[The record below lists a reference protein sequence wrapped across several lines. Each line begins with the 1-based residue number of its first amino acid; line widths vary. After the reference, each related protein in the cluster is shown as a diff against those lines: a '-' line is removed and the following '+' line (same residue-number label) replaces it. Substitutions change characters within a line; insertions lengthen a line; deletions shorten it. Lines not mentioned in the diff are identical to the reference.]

1 MASLTFAVGR
11 PTPLVGYP
19 VSRRVVSLGRGRAA
33 VCPPRRAGD
42 ADFIIET
49 GDAPGEGKRTRP
61 GPSADAAS
69 ERASLEAPKGPQVN
83 SAGVA
88 PDEVAPLEDAF
99 AKLSEYPFSEWPRA
113 SDAPGEGKRHAPGV
127 AEFPENKGKP
137 ALEPPRGPVPG
148 KSNGGD

>member
-19 VSRRVVSLGRGRAA
+19 VSRRVVSLGSGRAA
-33 VCPPRRAGD
+33 VCPLVARVTPTSSSRRATPP
-42 ADFIIET
+42 AE
-49 GDAPGEGKRTRP
+49 RTRP

-127 AEFPENKGKP
+127 AEFPENKGSP
-137 ALEPPRGPVPG
+137 AGTAPRGPSPG
-148 KSNGGD
+148 KGNGGD

>member
-113 SDAPGEGKRHAPGV
+113 SDRIRVSCAHCSVRCAIALGPRLVLSLSDRVGV
-127 AEFPENKGKP
+127 YS
-137 ALEPPRGPVPG
+137 V
-148 KSNGGD
+148 